1 MDRELRAQSGR
12 FGAMIRHRLKMEN
25 WEFLLQKDGD
35 RTWLPLESPDAEIL
49 EGRYRIVARSQRLN
63 TNVEIRIVHESTE
76 EVPPKR
82 RVQMRSSRTNHEG
95 LMVVIP
101 FTHLKAGTWQFS
113 CFGDVMSDLMGD
125 PWKSSV
131 QLQVVPQDAEVEE
144 WEPNWQS
151 PHLEPEAMD
160 ADATSREVVDFQDD
174 RETAI
179 SLSGANLEV
188 NEARTVGVGA
198 ATEFTMASDDAI
210 VEDVPSPNDLP
221 IDERLPETTA
231 AESTDGLNEL
241 FALTSTNGSAASLD
255 PEVSQVL
262 GTSMEHFLE
271 VAEQLSQQLV
281 DQVLQEF
288 DLASEFD
295 SDLET
300 NSKADAA
307 TPHLAEAPDSVQPTE
322 IRMDFLPLT
331 HANADVSI
339 PQGMDLESG
348 LFAAETNSEEANPP
362 VSPELDALTAIPSFS
377 LTLDQEAYIARRGQ
391 FVILKGQVGTIDPSE
406 PAVQE
411 LTGELQ
417 ICLRDPQS
425 SQVLAQSTHTLPKQ
439 ALPFSF
445 TYPIEIPNTLETRLI
460 LGEVALHQVEDKQN
474 ALATQPFMVTI
485 DVDELL
491 GELARL
497 NQAMVET
504 EPEDWLEVGAKPA
517 DLMVREQLETTYLK
531 LSFLSSE
538 LEAEEKAAPLLPPP
552 FQSLAGQP
560 LPPQLYRPDPTQSGQ
575 RSLDLPQFVKP
586 STPVQ
591 AESEPESEPEP
602 IAAEALSEE
611 PPSGIDAELEQVLEE
626 FTIVAPDEST
636 LAAEAQIDLLS
647 SALDTDEARVEVAEL
662 DAFSD
667 PESIAEEM
675 EEVEPDDRY
684 APEVVAFQSLKLQ
697 DRFWARLNSLA
708 TDTELSNWLKLNLP
722 NSDPPPVMELVVHP
736 APSRTDAND
745 PSAQEIVVDD
755 EPVLQPVRAQN
766 GRQVAN
772 STTDTAVLPENEPVP
787 TPTLEVTSG
796 ELVAGETVTLR
807 VRMPQFSQ
815 RIYVK
820 VWVNDCQTR
829 TLLDGP
835 RWLVDFLPNGFGQL
849 EAPLQLTVPFGSLEI
864 RFEAIAVEMQT
875 QRESHKV
882 SVTRRVI
889 PPDTPDFSLDEFDA

>member
-1 MDRELRAQSGR
+1 MNRELRAQSGR
-12 FGAMIRHRLKMEN
+12 FGAMIRYRLKMEN

-101 FTHLKAGTWQFS
+101 FTHLKAGSWQFS

-125 PWKSSV
+125 PWKYTV
-131 QLQVVPQDAEVEE
+131 QLQVLPQDAEVEE

-151 PHLEPEAMD
+151 PYPEVEAID
-160 ADATSREVVDFQDD
+160 ADADSREVVAAQEDFGAVVADGNTHSEVHEVLTSAVEPLPD
-174 RETAI
+174 SMTSEAAI
-179 SLSGANLEV
+179 VA
-188 NEARTVGVGA
+188 EA
-198 ATEFTMASDDAI
+198 ASDDFTA
-210 VEDVPSPNDLP
+210 DDHSPEVTETTHLLNDL
-221 IDERLPETTA
+221 L
-231 AESTDGLNEL
+231 GL
-241 FALTSTNGSAASLD
+241 ATTNGSTTPLD
-255 PEVSQVL
+255 PEVGQVL
-262 GTSMEHFLE
+262 GSSMEHFLE

-288 DLASEFD
+288 DSVAEFD
-295 SDLET
+295 SGSEV
-300 NSKADAA
+300 AA
-307 TPHLAEAPDSVQPTE
+307 NTSTTDFAELPNSVQPTE
-322 IRMDFLPLT
+322 IRMDFLQLT

-348 LFAAETNSEEANPP
+348 FFSEETDFEEADQP
-362 VSPELDALTAIPSFS
+362 VSSELNTPSAVSSFS
-377 LTLDQEAYIARRGQ
+377 LTLDHEAYIARRGQ
-391 FVILKGQVGTIDPSE
+391 FVILQGQVGTVDPSE
-406 PAVQE
+406 SAVQE
-411 LTGELQ
+411 LSGELQ
-417 ICLRDPQS
+417 IDLRDPQS
-425 SQVLAQSTHTLPKQ
+425 SQILVRATHTLPKQ
-439 ALPFSF
+439 TLPFSF
-445 TYPIEIPNTLETRLI
+445 TYPIEIPNTVETRLI
-460 LGEVALHQVEDKQN
+460 LGEVALHNTGDEQN
-474 ALATQPFMVTI
+474 VLATQSFMVTV
-485 DVDELL
+485 DVDEML

-517 DLMVREQLETTYLK
+517 DLVVREQLETTYLK

-538 LEAEEKAAPLLPPP
+538 LEAEEKAAPLAPSP

-560 LPPQLYRPDPTQSGQ
+560 LPPQLYRPDPNQMGQ
-575 RSLDLPQFVKP
+575 RSLDLPQFGKP

-591 AESEPESEPEP
+591 PESKPEPESEQ
-602 IAAEALSEE
+602 IATEALSEA
-611 PPSGIDAELEQVLEE
+611 PPSEIDTELEQVLEE
-626 FTIVAPDEST
+626 FTIASSDEPLGT
-636 LAAEAQIDLLS
+636 EAQSDLLS
-647 SALDTDEARVEVAEL
+647 SVLAADEAVIETTEFDALSEQELTAEEVA
-662 DAFSD
+662 AQT
-667 PESIAEEM
+667 EEK
-675 EEVEPDDRY
+675 VEPGDRQV
-684 APEVVAFQSLKLQ
+684 PDVEAFQSLKLQ

-708 TDTELSNWLKLNLP
+708 TDTELSNWLRLNLP
-722 NSDPPPVMELVVHP
+722 SSDPPPVMELVVHP

-745 PSAQEIVVDD
+745 PSSKEIVVDD
-755 EPVLQPVRAQN
+755 EPP
-766 GRQVAN
+766 
-772 STTDTAVLPENEPVP
+772 AVLPIRSQNGKPAASQVPDTTPLSERDPVP

-807 VRMPQFSQ
+807 VRMPQVSQ
-815 RIYVK
+815 RTYVK
-820 VWVNDCQTR
+820 VWVNDRQTR

-835 RWLVDFLPNGFGQL
+835 RWLVDFLPNGYGQL

-882 SVTRRVI
+882 TVARRVI
-889 PPDTPDFSLDEFDA
+889 PPDTPNLSLDEFDA